1 MKLRELL
8 EEDVSRKDINDLEKF
23 ADRILKKYGV
33 DIEFTKH
40 FVDRMNDPR
49 NSPEIKVSEL
59 QRFFKKIQKNKARNI
74 INNPDIQAVLK
85 DMSTN
90 LNLPVV
96 IKTKGNEIE
105 VTNKTIMRKP
115 DFKTPNK
122 VIKYESFRTFSEAT
136 ESVVF
141 TFGRFNPPTTGHEKL
156 IEKVKKIAGGDDYY
170 IFPSHSQNNKKDPL
184 PLAKKVA
191 YMRDMFPKHKRNIIA
206 NNKLKTVLDIAVYF
220 HQQGYVELNMVVGS
234 DRVAE
239 FKKLLTTYN
248 GQEKRHGFYDFDTIQ
263 IFSAGERDPDA
274 EGVTGMSA
282 SKMRAA
288 ATNNDYDT
296 FQKGLPRGFKNGNQL
311 FKDVRKGM
319 NLKENSK
326 YSDEEIERDLYVR
339 GAIYQIGDL
348 VENINDG
355 TSGEIIRRGTNYVQ
369 YTDGENVH
377 KAFLHSIKETKKI
390 TKTKQDSDIKDSPGS
405 EPAKYY
411 AKGVGDKK
419 GMSVSTKKARDAH
432 FTKGAK
438 MDDDNPN
445 AYKPAPGDKD
455 KKTKPSQYTKKFK
468 QMYGEVSEKRI
479 DPADI
484 DDFATDDDIKA
495 ADKNI
500 MMQLRKSV
508 SLRGNFPVQFM
519 DKKKV
524 KVSSKIAQA
533 VQSKYDSMK
542 KASDKEK
549 FQSKIS
555 KSYKDLLSALKE
567 QLNINEQPKHEI
579 TVGDYTTK
587 FFYMCGSAQTTMKK
601 HADKEGAEELT
612 RMQDLFYKMEK
623 DAMDSGGASDEQKK
637 KSQILYDKIIAKA
650 DDIGIKNEVDKY
662 MKLHLTSML
671 NNKPKLGFGR
681 TDISE
686 SLWKNIHKKRQRIK
700 QGSGEKMRK
709 PGEKGAPTPAQ
720 LKRAKGE
727 ETDIKEMPYYR
738 KIYDKIHQMVHPK
751 GYDRILKMYIQMHKQ
766 GHRNP
771 AQALGQMVKGVNA
784 RDVAYYINGLVK
796 KGKLPSDLAAKVDFE
811 IDESVNLNE
820 KIEGLVKKSQQTG
833 VPYGI
838 LKKSYD
844 RGLAAWKTGHRP
856 GTTPQQWAF
865 ARVNSMLTGGKADP
879 DLQKQARASK
889 KKKKKESYEIGEP
902 YARHTFDVT
911 PGQDYEQSVKS
922 KVASESNIQDWFERP
937 STRKEYQER
946 YKDEW
951 EEKLQETYNLMRSKI
966 SKDDLEDKYI
976 EKLEIVESE
985 YQGRKVKL
993 NDPFRLPSGSNK
1005 KFGVYV
1011 KNEKGNVVKVTFG
1024 DPNMEIKRDDPG
1036 RLKSFRARHNCDNP
1050 GPKTKA
1056 RYWSC
1061 FQWRKGAK
1069 VDN

>member
-1 MKLRELL
+1 MKLRNLL
-8 EEDVSRKDINDLEKF
+8 E
-23 ADRILKKYGV
+23 G
-33 DIEFTKH
+33 
-40 FVDRMNDPR
+40 
-49 NSPEIKVSEL
+49 
-59 QRFFKKIQKNKARNI
+59 
-74 INNPDIQAVLK
+74 
-85 DMSTN
+85 
-90 LNLPVV
+90 
-96 IKTKGNEIE
+96 
-105 VTNKTIMRKP
+105 
-115 DFKTPNK
+115 
-122 VIKYESFRTFSEAT
+122 T

-220 HQQGYVELNMVVGS
+220 HEQGYKELNMVVGS

-377 KAFLHSIKETKKI
+377 KAFLHSIKEAKKI
-390 TKTKQDSDIKDSPGS
+390 TKTKQDPDIKDSPGS

-445 AYKPAPGDKD
+445 AYKPAPGDKG

-468 QMYGEVSEKRI
+468 QMYGEVTERRI

-484 DDFATDDDIKA
+484 DTSATDDDIAA

-533 VQSKYDSMK
+533 VQSKYNSMK
-542 KASDKEK
+542 KPADKEK
-549 FQSKIS
+549 FQNRIS

-650 DDIGIKNEVDKY
+650 DDMGIKNEVDKY

-686 SLWKNIHKKRQRIK
+686 SLWANIHKKRERIK
-700 QGSGEKMRK
+700 RGSGERMRK

-727 ETDIKEMPYYR
+727 ETIKEMPYYR
-738 KIYDKIHQMVHPK
+738 KIYDKIHQMTHPK
-751 GYDRILKMYIQMHKQ
+751 GYDKILKMYIQMHKQ

-771 AQALGQMVKGVNA
+771 ASALGQMVKGIEA
-784 RDVAYYINGLVK
+784 RDIAYYINGLVK
-796 KGKLPSDLAAKVDFE
+796 KGKLPSNLAAKVDFE
-811 IDESVNLNE
+811 IDESVNLTE
-820 KIEGLVKKSQQTG
+820 KIAGLVKKSQQTG

-844 RGLAAWKTGHRP
+844 RGLAAWRTGHRP

-922 KVASESNIQDWFERP
+922 KVASESNIQEWFERP

-951 EEKLQETYNLMRSKI
+951 EEKLQETYNRMRSKI

-993 NDPFRLPSGSNK
+993 NDPFRLPSGSKK

>member
-1 MKLRELL
+1 MKLRNLL
-8 EEDVSRKDINDLEKF
+8 E
-23 ADRILKKYGV
+23 G
-33 DIEFTKH
+33 
-40 FVDRMNDPR
+40 
-49 NSPEIKVSEL
+49 
-59 QRFFKKIQKNKARNI
+59 
-74 INNPDIQAVLK
+74 
-85 DMSTN
+85 
-90 LNLPVV
+90 
-96 IKTKGNEIE
+96 
-105 VTNKTIMRKP
+105 
-115 DFKTPNK
+115 
-122 VIKYESFRTFSEAT
+122 T

-220 HQQGYVELNMVVGS
+220 HQQGYKELNMVVGS

-377 KAFLHSIKETKKI
+377 KAFLHSIKEAKKI
-390 TKTKQDSDIKDSPGS
+390 TKTKQDPDIKDSPGT

-468 QMYGEVSEKRI
+468 QMYGEVIERRI
-479 DPADI
+479 DPADV
-484 DDFATDDDIKA
+484 DTSATDDDIAA

-533 VQSKYDSMK
+533 VQSKYNSMK
-542 KASDKEK
+542 KPADKEK

-601 HADKEGAEELT
+601 HANKEGAEELT
-612 RMQDLFYKMEK
+612 RMQDMFYKMEK
-623 DAMDSGGASDEQKK
+623 DAMDAGGANEEQKS
-637 KSQILYDKIIAKA
+637 KSQILYDKIMAKA
-650 DDIGIKNEVDKY
+650 KEVGIADEVDKY
-662 MKLHLTSML
+662 MKMHLDSML
-671 NNKPKLGFGR
+671 KNDPKLGFGR
-681 TDISE
+681 TDI
-686 SLWKNIHKKRQRIK
+686 
-700 QGSGEKMRK
+700 
-709 PGEKGAPTPAQ
+709 
-720 LKRAKGE
+720 
-727 ETDIKEMPYYR
+727 
-738 KIYDKIHQMVHPK
+738 
-751 GYDRILKMYIQMHKQ
+751 
-766 GHRNP
+766 
-771 AQALGQMVKGVNA
+771 
-784 RDVAYYINGLVK
+784 
-796 KGKLPSDLAAKVDFE
+796 
-811 IDESVNLNE
+811 
-820 KIEGLVKKSQQTG
+820 
-833 VPYGI
+833 
-838 LKKSYD
+838 
-844 RGLAAWKTGHRP
+844 
-856 GTTPQQWAF
+856 
-865 ARVNSMLTGGKADP
+865 
-879 DLQKQARASK
+879 
-889 KKKKKESYEIGEP
+889 KESYQEMI
-902 YARHTFDVT
+902 ARIMS
-911 PGQDYEQSVKS
+911 QRS
-922 KVASESNIQDWFERP
+922 
-937 STRKEYQER
+937 
-946 YKDEW
+946 
-951 EEKLQETYNLMRSKI
+951 MR
-966 SKDDLEDKYI
+966 
-976 EKLEIVESE
+976 
-985 YQGRKVKL
+985 
-993 NDPFRLPSGSNK
+993 
-1005 KFGVYV
+1005 
-1011 KNEKGNVVKVTFG
+1011 
-1024 DPNMEIKRDDPG
+1024 
-1036 RLKSFRARHNCDNP
+1036 
-1050 GPKTKA
+1050 
-1056 RYWSC
+1056 
-1061 FQWRKGAK
+1061 
-1069 VDN
+1069 

>member
-8 EEDVSRKDINDLEKF
+8 EEEVSRKDINDLEKF

-771 AQALGQMVKGVNA
+771 AQALGQMVKGVGA

-820 KIEGLVKKSQQTG
+820 KIDGLVKKSQQTG

>member
-1 MKLRELL
+1 
-8 EEDVSRKDINDLEKF
+8 
-23 ADRILKKYGV
+23 
-33 DIEFTKH
+33 
-40 FVDRMNDPR
+40 
-49 NSPEIKVSEL
+49 
-59 QRFFKKIQKNKARNI
+59 
-74 INNPDIQAVLK
+74 
-85 DMSTN
+85 MSTN

-105 VTNKTIMRKP
+105 VINKTIMRKQN
-115 DFKTPNK
+115 FKTPNK
-122 VIKYESFRTFSEAT
+122 VIKYESFRTFSEVT

-141 TFGRFNPPTTGHEKL
+141 TFGRFNPPTIGHEKL

-184 PLAKKVA
+184 PFAKKVA

-220 HQQGYVELNMVVGS
+220 HQQGYKELNMVVGS

-377 KAFLHSIKETKKI
+377 KAFLHSIKEAKKI
-390 TKTKQDSDIKDSPGS
+390 TKTKQDPDIKDSPGT

-445 AYKPAPGDKD
+445 AYKPAPGDKG

-468 QMYGEVSEKRI
+468 QMYGEVTERRI

-484 DDFATDDDIKA
+484 DTSATDDDIAA

-533 VQSKYDSMK
+533 VQSKYNSMK
-542 KASDKEK
+542 KPADKEK
-549 FQSKIS
+549 FQNRIS
-555 KSYKDLLSALKE
+555 KSYKDLLSALIYH
-567 QLNINEQPKHEI
+567 LFINDLPINEF
-579 TVGDYTTK
+579 TVGDYSSK

-650 DDIGIKNEVDKY
+650 DDMGIKNEVDKY

-686 SLWKNIHKKRQRIK
+686 SL
-700 QGSGEKMRK
+700 
-709 PGEKGAPTPAQ
+709 
-720 LKRAKGE
+720 
-727 ETDIKEMPYYR
+727 
-738 KIYDKIHQMVHPK
+738 
-751 GYDRILKMYIQMHKQ
+751 
-766 GHRNP
+766 
-771 AQALGQMVKGVNA
+771 
-784 RDVAYYINGLVK
+784 
-796 KGKLPSDLAAKVDFE
+796 
-811 IDESVNLNE
+811 
-820 KIEGLVKKSQQTG
+820 
-833 VPYGI
+833 
-838 LKKSYD
+838 
-844 RGLAAWKTGHRP
+844 
-856 GTTPQQWAF
+856 
-865 ARVNSMLTGGKADP
+865 
-879 DLQKQARASK
+879 
-889 KKKKKESYEIGEP
+889 
-902 YARHTFDVT
+902 
-911 PGQDYEQSVKS
+911 
-922 KVASESNIQDWFERP
+922 
-937 STRKEYQER
+937 
-946 YKDEW
+946 
-951 EEKLQETYNLMRSKI
+951 
-966 SKDDLEDKYI
+966 
-976 EKLEIVESE
+976 
-985 YQGRKVKL
+985 
-993 NDPFRLPSGSNK
+993 
-1005 KFGVYV
+1005 
-1011 KNEKGNVVKVTFG
+1011 
-1024 DPNMEIKRDDPG
+1024 
-1036 RLKSFRARHNCDNP
+1036 
-1050 GPKTKA
+1050 
-1056 RYWSC
+1056 
-1061 FQWRKGAK
+1061 
-1069 VDN
+1069 

>member
-1 MKLRELL
+1 MKLRKLL
-8 EEDVSRKDINDLEKF
+8 EK
-23 ADRILKKYGV
+23 
-33 DIEFTKH
+33 
-40 FVDRMNDPR
+40 
-49 NSPEIKVSEL
+49 
-59 QRFFKKIQKNKARNI
+59 
-74 INNPDIQAVLK
+74 
-85 DMSTN
+85 
-90 LNLPVV
+90 
-96 IKTKGNEIE
+96 
-105 VTNKTIMRKP
+105 
-115 DFKTPNK
+115 
-122 VIKYESFRTFSEAT
+122 T

-184 PLAKKVA
+184 PFAKKVA

-220 HQQGYVELNMVVGS
+220 HEQGYVELNMVVGS

-282 SKMRAA
+282 SKMRSA

-326 YSDEEIERDLYVR
+326 YSDEEIERDLYIR

-390 TKTKQDSDIKDSPGS
+390 TKTKQDPDIKDSPGT

-445 AYKPAPGDKD
+445 AYKPAPGDKG

-468 QMYGEVSEKRI
+468 QMYGEVTERRI

-484 DDFATDDDIKA
+484 DTSATDDDIAA

-533 VQSKYDSMK
+533 VQSKYNSMK
-542 KASDKEK
+542 KPADKEK
-549 FQSKIS
+549 FQNRIS

-637 KSQILYDKIIAKA
+637 KSQILYDKIIAKS
-650 DDIGIKNEVDKY
+650 DDMGIKNEVDKY

-681 TDISE
+681 TDLEEQSKG
-686 SLWKNIHKKRQRIK
+686 LYYNINKKKKEGRP
-700 QGSGEKMRK
+700 MRK
-709 PGEKGAPTPAQ
+709 KGEKGAPSADDF
-720 LKRAKGE
+720 KRAAKTAKTE
-727 ETDIKEMPYYR
+727 DDIKEMPYYR
-738 KIYDKIHQMVHPK
+738 KIYDKIHQMTHPK
-751 GYDRILKMYIQMHKQ
+751 GYDKILKMYIQMHKQ

-771 AQALGQMVKGVNA
+771 ASALGQMVKGVEA
-784 RDVAYYINGLVK
+784 RDIAYYINGLVK
-796 KGKLPSDLAAKVDFE
+796 KGKLPSNLAAKVDFE
-811 IDESVNLNE
+811 IDESVNLTE
-820 KIEGLVKKSQQTG
+820 KIAGLVKKSQQTG

-844 RGLAAWKTGHRP
+844 RGLAAWRTGHRP

-889 KKKKKESYEIGEP
+889 KKKKKEAYEIGEP

-922 KVASESNIQDWFERP
+922 KVASESNIQEWFERP

-951 EEKLQETYNLMRSKI
+951 EEKLQETYNRMRSKI

-993 NDPFRLPSGSNK
+993 NDPFRLPSGSKK

>member
-8 EEDVSRKDINDLEKF
+8 EEEVSRKDINDLEKF

-105 VTNKTIMRKP
+105 VTNKTIMRKQN
-115 DFKTPNK
+115 FKTPNK
-122 VIKYESFRTFSEAT
+122 VIKYESFRTFSEGT

-248 GQEKRHGFYDFDTIQ
+248 GQEKRHGFYDFDTIN

-326 YSDEEIERDLYVR
+326 YSDEEIERDLYIR
-339 GAIYQIGDL
+339 GTIYQIGDL

-390 TKTKQDSDIKDSPGS
+390 TKTKQDPDIKDSPGS

-445 AYKPAPGDKD
+445 AYKSAPGDKD

-468 QMYGEVSEKRI
+468 QMYGEVSEKKV
-479 DPADI
+479 DPADV

-555 KSYKDLLSALKE
+555 KSYKDMLSALKE
-567 QLNINEQPKHEI
+567 QLEEQ
-579 TVGDYTTK
+579 
-587 FFYMCGSAQTTMKK
+587 
-601 HADKEGAEELT
+601 
-612 RMQDLFYKMEK
+612 
-623 DAMDSGGASDEQKK
+623 SD
-637 KSQILYDKIIAKA
+637 
-650 DDIGIKNEVDKY
+650 
-662 MKLHLTSML
+662 
-671 NNKPKLGFGR
+671 
-681 TDISE
+681 
-686 SLWKNIHKKRQRIK
+686 
-700 QGSGEKMRK
+700 
-709 PGEKGAPTPAQ
+709 
-720 LKRAKGE
+720 
-727 ETDIKEMPYYR
+727 DIKEMPYYR
-738 KIYDKIHQMVHPK
+738 KIYDKIHQMTHPK
-751 GYDRILKMYIQMHKQ
+751 GYEKILKMYMQMHKQ

-771 AQALGQMVKGVNA
+771 AGALGQMMKGVDA
-784 RDVAYYINGLVK
+784 RDIAYYINGLVK
-796 KGKLPSDLAAKVDFE
+796 KGKLPSELAAKVDFE

-879 DLQKQARASK
+879 DLQKQAKAS
-889 KKKKKESYEIGEP
+889 KKKESYEIGEP
-902 YARHTFDVT
+902 YARHTFNVT
-911 PGQDYEQSVKS
+911 PGQDYELSVKS
-922 KVASESNIQDWFERP
+922 KFASESNIQEWFERP

-976 EKLEIVESE
+976 EKLDIVESE

-1024 DPNMEIKRDDPG
+1024 DPNMEIKRDDPN

-1061 FQWRKGAK
+1061 YQWRKGAK

>member
-33 DIEFTKH
+33 DVEFTKH

-105 VTNKTIMRKP
+105 VTNKTIMRKQN
-115 DFKTPNK
+115 FKTPNK

-326 YSDEEIERDLYVR
+326 YSDDEIERDLYVR

-369 YTDGENVH
+369 YTDGDNVY
-377 KAFLHSIKETKKI
+377 KSFLHSIKEAKKI
-390 TKTKQDSDIKDSPGS
+390 KKVKQDPDIKDSPGT

-468 QMYGEVSEKRI
+468 QMYGERRI

-484 DDFATDDDIKA
+484 DISATDDDIAA

-533 VQSKYDSMK
+533 VQTKYDSMK

-555 KSYKDLLSALKE
+555 KSYKDLLKALKE
-567 QLNINEQPKHEI
+567 QLEI
-579 TVGDYTTK
+579 D
-587 FFYMCGSAQTTMKK
+587 
-601 HADKEGAEELT
+601 
-612 RMQDLFYKMEK
+612 
-623 DAMDSGGASDEQKK
+623 
-637 KSQILYDKIIAKA
+637 
-650 DDIGIKNEVDKY
+650 
-662 MKLHLTSML
+662 
-671 NNKPKLGFGR
+671 
-681 TDISE
+681 E

-709 PGEKGAPTPAQ
+709 VGDKGAPTPAQ
-720 LKRAKGE
+720 MKRAKGE
-727 ETDIKEMPYYR
+727 ENIEEMPYYR
-738 KIYDKIHQMVHPK
+738 KIRDKIHQMVHPK
-751 GYDRILKMYIQMHKQ
+751 GYEKITQMYLDLRKK
-766 GHRNP
+766 GKS
-771 AQALGQMVKGVNA
+771 ATQAVGEIGRMVSGVEG

-796 KGKLPSDLAAKVDFE
+796 KGKLPKELAANVDFE
-811 IDESVNLNE
+811 IDEDYMLNE
-820 KIEGLVKKSQQTG
+820 KIAGLVKKSQQTG

-844 RGLAAWKTGHRP
+844 RGLAAWRTGHRP

-922 KVASESNIQDWFERP
+922 KVASESNIQEWFERP

-993 NDPFRLPSGSNK
+993 NDPFRLPSGSKK

>member
-8 EEDVSRKDINDLEKF
+8 EEEVSRKDINDLEKF

-771 AQALGQMVKGVNA
+771 AQALGQMVKGVDA

>member
-1 MKLRELL
+1 MKLRNLL
-8 EEDVSRKDINDLEKF
+8 E
-23 ADRILKKYGV
+23 G
-33 DIEFTKH
+33 
-40 FVDRMNDPR
+40 
-49 NSPEIKVSEL
+49 
-59 QRFFKKIQKNKARNI
+59 
-74 INNPDIQAVLK
+74 
-85 DMSTN
+85 
-90 LNLPVV
+90 
-96 IKTKGNEIE
+96 
-105 VTNKTIMRKP
+105 
-115 DFKTPNK
+115 
-122 VIKYESFRTFSEAT
+122 T

-220 HQQGYVELNMVVGS
+220 HEQGYKELNMVVGS

-274 EGVTGMSA
+274 EGITGMSA

-377 KAFLHSIKETKKI
+377 KAFLHSIKEAKKI
-390 TKTKQDSDIKDSPGS
+390 TKTKQDPDIKDSPGS

-468 QMYGEVSEKRI
+468 QMYGEVTERRI

-484 DDFATDDDIKA
+484 DTSATDDDIAA

-533 VQSKYDSMK
+533 VQSKYNSMK
-542 KASDKEK
+542 KPADKEK
-549 FQSKIS
+549 FQSRIS

-567 QLNINEQPKHEI
+567 QLNIDEQPKHEI

-623 DAMDSGGASDEQKK
+623 DAMDSGGASDEQKN
-637 KSQILYDKIIAKA
+637 KSQILYDKIIAKSE
-650 DDIGIKNEVDKY
+650 DMGIKNEVDKY

-686 SLWKNIHKKRQRIK
+686 SLW
-700 QGSGEKMRK
+700 
-709 PGEKGAPTPAQ
+709 A
-720 LKRAKGE
+720 
-727 ETDIKEMPYYR
+727 
-738 KIYDKIHQMVHPK
+738 
-751 GYDRILKMYIQMHKQ
+751 
-766 GHRNP
+766 
-771 AQALGQMVKGVNA
+771 
-784 RDVAYYINGLVK
+784 
-796 KGKLPSDLAAKVDFE
+796 
-811 IDESVNLNE
+811 
-820 KIEGLVKKSQQTG
+820 
-833 VPYGI
+833 
-838 LKKSYD
+838 
-844 RGLAAWKTGHRP
+844 
-856 GTTPQQWAF
+856 
-865 ARVNSMLTGGKADP
+865 
-879 DLQKQARASK
+879 
-889 KKKKKESYEIGEP
+889 
-902 YARHTFDVT
+902 
-911 PGQDYEQSVKS
+911 
-922 KVASESNIQDWFERP
+922 
-937 STRKEYQER
+937 
-946 YKDEW
+946 
-951 EEKLQETYNLMRSKI
+951 
-966 SKDDLEDKYI
+966 
-976 EKLEIVESE
+976 
-985 YQGRKVKL
+985 
-993 NDPFRLPSGSNK
+993 
-1005 KFGVYV
+1005 
-1011 KNEKGNVVKVTFG
+1011 
-1024 DPNMEIKRDDPG
+1024 
-1036 RLKSFRARHNCDNP
+1036 
-1050 GPKTKA
+1050 
-1056 RYWSC
+1056 
-1061 FQWRKGAK
+1061 
-1069 VDN
+1069 

>member
-8 EEDVSRKDINDLEKF
+8 EKDVSRKDINDLEKF

-96 IKTKGNEIE
+96 IKTKGDEIE

-184 PLAKKVA
+184 PFAKKVA

-220 HQQGYVELNMVVGS
+220 HEQGYVELNMVVGS

-468 QMYGEVSEKRI
+468 KMYGEVTERRV
-479 DPADI
+479 DPADV

-533 VQSKYDSMK
+533 VQTKYDSMK
-542 KASDKEK
+542 KPADKEK

-555 KSYKDLLSALKE
+555 KSYKDLLKALKE
-567 QLNINEQPKHEI
+567 QLEI
-579 TVGDYTTK
+579 D
-587 FFYMCGSAQTTMKK
+587 
-601 HADKEGAEELT
+601 
-612 RMQDLFYKMEK
+612 
-623 DAMDSGGASDEQKK
+623 
-637 KSQILYDKIIAKA
+637 
-650 DDIGIKNEVDKY
+650 
-662 MKLHLTSML
+662 
-671 NNKPKLGFGR
+671 
-681 TDISE
+681 E

-709 PGEKGAPTPAQ
+709 VGDKGAPTPAQ
-720 LKRAKGE
+720 MKRAKGE
-727 ETDIKEMPYYR
+727 ENIEEMPYYR
-738 KIYDKIHQMVHPK
+738 KIRDKIHQMIHPK
-751 GYDRILKMYIQMHKQ
+751 GYERIMKMYIDK
-766 GHRNP
+766 
-771 AQALGQMVKGVNA
+771 VKSGLSPNMAAGEIGKEVRGVEG
-784 RDVAYYINGLVK
+784 RDVVYYVNDLVK
-796 KGKLPSDLAAKVDFE
+796 KGKLPKELAAKVDFE
-811 IDESVNLNE
+811 IDESVNLTE
-820 KIEGLVKKSQQTG
+820 KIAGLVKKSQQTG

-844 RGLAAWKTGHRP
+844 RGLAAWRTGHRP

-889 KKKKKESYEIGEP
+889 KKKKKEAYEIGEP

-922 KVASESNIQDWFERP
+922 KVASESNIQEWFERP

-951 EEKLQETYNLMRSKI
+951 EEKLQETYNRMRSKI
-966 SKDDLEDKYI
+966 SKEDLEDKYI

>member
-1 MKLRELL
+1 MKLRNLL
-8 EEDVSRKDINDLEKF
+8 E
-23 ADRILKKYGV
+23 G
-33 DIEFTKH
+33 
-40 FVDRMNDPR
+40 
-49 NSPEIKVSEL
+49 
-59 QRFFKKIQKNKARNI
+59 
-74 INNPDIQAVLK
+74 
-85 DMSTN
+85 
-90 LNLPVV
+90 
-96 IKTKGNEIE
+96 
-105 VTNKTIMRKP
+105 
-115 DFKTPNK
+115 
-122 VIKYESFRTFSEAT
+122 T

-220 HQQGYVELNMVVGS
+220 HQQGYKELNMVVGS

-390 TKTKQDSDIKDSPGS
+390 TKTKQDPDIKDSPGS

-445 AYKPAPGDKD
+445 AYKPAPGDKG

-468 QMYGEVSEKRI
+468 QMYGEVTERRI

-484 DDFATDDDIKA
+484 DTSATDDDIAA

-533 VQSKYDSMK
+533 VQSKYNSMK
-542 KASDKEK
+542 KPADKEK
-549 FQSKIS
+549 FQNRIS

-567 QLNINEQPKHEI
+567 QFNINEQPKHEI

-637 KSQILYDKIIAKA
+637 KSQILYDKIIAKS
-650 DDIGIKNEVDKY
+650 DDMGIKNEVDKY

-686 SLWKNIHKKRQRIK
+686 SLWANIHKKRERIK
-700 QGSGEKMRK
+700 RGSGERMRK

-738 KIYDKIHQMVHPK
+738 KIYDKIHQMTHPK
-751 GYDRILKMYIQMHKQ
+751 GYDKILKMYIQMHKQ

-771 AQALGQMVKGVNA
+771 ARALGQMMKGIEA
-784 RDVAYYINGLVK
+784 RDIAYYINGLVK
-796 KGKLPSDLAAKVDFE
+796 KGKLPSNLAAKVDFE
-811 IDESVNLNE
+811 IDESVNLTE
-820 KIEGLVKKSQQTG
+820 KIAGLVKKSQQTG

-844 RGLAAWKTGHRP
+844 RGLAAWRTGHRP

-889 KKKKKESYEIGEP
+889 KKKKKEAYEIGEP

-922 KVASESNIQDWFERP
+922 KVASESNIQEWFERP

-951 EEKLQETYNLMRSKI
+951 EEKLQETYNRMRSKI

-993 NDPFRLPSGSNK
+993 NDPFRLPSGSKK

>member
-23 ADRILKKYGV
+23 ADIILKKYGV
-33 DIEFTKH
+33 DVEFTKH

-59 QRFFKKIQKNKARNI
+59 QRFFKKIQKNKAKNI

-105 VTNKTIMRKP
+105 VTNKTIMRKQN
-115 DFKTPNK
+115 FKTPNK

-326 YSDEEIERDLYVR
+326 YSDDEIERDLYVR

-369 YTDGENVH
+369 YTDGDNVYTSL
-377 KAFLHSIKETKKI
+377 LHSIKETKKI
-390 TKTKQDSDIKDSPGS
+390 TKTKQDPDIKDSPGT

-468 QMYGEVSEKRI
+468 QMYGERRI

-484 DDFATDDDIKA
+484 DISATDDDIAA

-508 SLRGNFPVQFM
+508 SLRGKFPVQFM

-533 VQSKYDSMK
+533 VQTKYDSMK

-555 KSYKDLLSALKE
+555 KSYKDLLKALKE
-567 QLNINEQPKHEI
+567 QLEI
-579 TVGDYTTK
+579 D
-587 FFYMCGSAQTTMKK
+587 
-601 HADKEGAEELT
+601 
-612 RMQDLFYKMEK
+612 
-623 DAMDSGGASDEQKK
+623 
-637 KSQILYDKIIAKA
+637 
-650 DDIGIKNEVDKY
+650 
-662 MKLHLTSML
+662 
-671 NNKPKLGFGR
+671 
-681 TDISE
+681 E

-709 PGEKGAPTPAQ
+709 VGDKGAPTPAQ
-720 LKRAKGE
+720 MKRAKGE
-727 ETDIKEMPYYR
+727 ENIEEMPYYR
-738 KIYDKIHQMVHPK
+738 KIRDKIHQMVHPK
-751 GYDRILKMYIQMHKQ
+751 GYERITQMYLDLRKK
-766 GHRNP
+766 GKS
-771 AQALGQMVKGVNA
+771 ATQAVGEIGRMVSGVEG

-796 KGKLPSDLAAKVDFE
+796 KGKLPKELAANVDFE
-811 IDESVNLNE
+811 IDEDYMLNE
-820 KIEGLVKKSQQTG
+820 KIAGLVKKSQQTG

-844 RGLAAWKTGHRP
+844 RGLAAWRTGHRP

-922 KVASESNIQDWFERP
+922 KVASESNIQEWFERP

-951 EEKLQETYNLMRSKI
+951 EEKLQETYNRMRSKI

-993 NDPFRLPSGSNK
+993 NDPFRLPSGSKK

>member
-33 DIEFTKH
+33 DVEFTKH

-105 VTNKTIMRKP
+105 VTNKTIMRKQN
-115 DFKTPNK
+115 FKTPNK

-326 YSDEEIERDLYVR
+326 YSDDEIERDLYVR

-369 YTDGENVH
+369 YTDGDNVY
-377 KAFLHSIKETKKI
+377 KSFLHSIKETKKV
-390 TKTKQDSDIKDSPGS
+390 KKVKQDPDIKDSPGT

-468 QMYGEVSEKRI
+468 QMYGERRI

-484 DDFATDDDIKA
+484 DISATDDDIAA

-533 VQSKYDSMK
+533 VQTKYDSMK

-555 KSYKDLLSALKE
+555 KSYKDLLKALKE
-567 QLNINEQPKHEI
+567 QLEI
-579 TVGDYTTK
+579 D
-587 FFYMCGSAQTTMKK
+587 
-601 HADKEGAEELT
+601 
-612 RMQDLFYKMEK
+612 
-623 DAMDSGGASDEQKK
+623 
-637 KSQILYDKIIAKA
+637 
-650 DDIGIKNEVDKY
+650 
-662 MKLHLTSML
+662 
-671 NNKPKLGFGR
+671 
-681 TDISE
+681 E

-709 PGEKGAPTPAQ
+709 VGDKGAPTPAQ
-720 LKRAKGE
+720 MKRAKGE
-727 ETDIKEMPYYR
+727 ENIEEMPYYR
-738 KIYDKIHQMVHPK
+738 KIRDKIHQMVHPK
-751 GYDRILKMYIQMHKQ
+751 GYERITQMYLDLRKK
-766 GHRNP
+766 GKS
-771 AQALGQMVKGVNA
+771 ATQAVGEIGRMVSGVEG

-796 KGKLPSDLAAKVDFE
+796 KGKLPKELAANVDFE
-811 IDESVNLNE
+811 IDEDYMLNE
-820 KIEGLVKKSQQTG
+820 KIAGLVKKSQQTG

-844 RGLAAWKTGHRP
+844 RGLAAWRTGHRP

-922 KVASESNIQDWFERP
+922 KVASESNIQEWFERP

-951 EEKLQETYNLMRSKI
+951 EEKLQETYNRMRSKI

-993 NDPFRLPSGSNK
+993 NDPFRLPSGSKK

>member
-1 MKLRELL
+1 MKLRNLL
-8 EEDVSRKDINDLEKF
+8 E
-23 ADRILKKYGV
+23 G
-33 DIEFTKH
+33 
-40 FVDRMNDPR
+40 
-49 NSPEIKVSEL
+49 
-59 QRFFKKIQKNKARNI
+59 
-74 INNPDIQAVLK
+74 
-85 DMSTN
+85 
-90 LNLPVV
+90 
-96 IKTKGNEIE
+96 
-105 VTNKTIMRKP
+105 
-115 DFKTPNK
+115 
-122 VIKYESFRTFSEAT
+122 T

-220 HQQGYVELNMVVGS
+220 HQQGYKELNMVVGS

-377 KAFLHSIKETKKI
+377 KAFLHSIKEAKKI
-390 TKTKQDSDIKDSPGS
+390 TKTKQDPDIKDSPGS

-468 QMYGEVSEKRI
+468 QMYGEVTERRI
-479 DPADI
+479 DPADV
-484 DDFATDDDIKA
+484 DTSATDDDIAA

-533 VQSKYDSMK
+533 VQSKYNSMK
-542 KASDKEK
+542 KPADKEK
-549 FQSKIS
+549 FQNRIS

-650 DDIGIKNEVDKY
+650 DDMGIKNEVDKY

-681 TDISE
+681 TDLEEQSKG
-686 SLWKNIHKKRQRIK
+686 LYYNINKKKKEGRP
-700 QGSGEKMRK
+700 MRK
-709 PGEKGAPTPAQ
+709 KGEKGAPSADDF
-720 LKRAKGE
+720 KNAAKTAKTE
-727 ETDIKEMPYYR
+727 DDIKEMPYYR
-738 KIYDKIHQMVHPK
+738 KIYDKIHQMTHPK
-751 GYDRILKMYIQMHKQ
+751 GYDKILKMYIQMHKQ

-771 AQALGQMVKGVNA
+771 ARALGQMMKGIEA
-784 RDVAYYINGLVK
+784 RDIAYYINGLIK
-796 KGKLPSDLAAKVDFE
+796 KGKLPSNLAAKVDFE
-811 IDESVNLNE
+811 IDESVNLTE
-820 KIEGLVKKSQQTG
+820 KIAGLVKKSQQTG

-844 RGLAAWKTGHRP
+844 RGLAAWRTGHRP

-889 KKKKKESYEIGEP
+889 KKKKKEAYEIGEP

-922 KVASESNIQDWFERP
+922 KVASESNIQEWFERP

-951 EEKLQETYNLMRSKI
+951 EEKLQETYNRMRSKI

-993 NDPFRLPSGSNK
+993 NDPFRLPSGSKK

>member
-1 MKLRELL
+1 MKLRNLL
-8 EEDVSRKDINDLEKF
+8 E
-23 ADRILKKYGV
+23 G
-33 DIEFTKH
+33 
-40 FVDRMNDPR
+40 
-49 NSPEIKVSEL
+49 
-59 QRFFKKIQKNKARNI
+59 
-74 INNPDIQAVLK
+74 
-85 DMSTN
+85 
-90 LNLPVV
+90 
-96 IKTKGNEIE
+96 
-105 VTNKTIMRKP
+105 
-115 DFKTPNK
+115 
-122 VIKYESFRTFSEAT
+122 T

-220 HQQGYVELNMVVGS
+220 HQQGYKELNMVVGS

-348 VENINDG
+348 VENTNDG

-377 KAFLHSIKETKKI
+377 KAFLHSIKEAKKI
-390 TKTKQDSDIKDSPGS
+390 TKTKQDPDIKDSPGS

-468 QMYGEVSEKRI
+468 QMYGEVTERRI
-479 DPADI
+479 DPADV
-484 DDFATDDDIKA
+484 DTSATDDDIAA

-533 VQSKYDSMK
+533 VQSKYNSMK
-542 KASDKEK
+542 KPADKEK
-549 FQSKIS
+549 FQNRIS

-601 HADKEGAEELT
+601 HANKEGAEELT

-650 DDIGIKNEVDKY
+650 DDMGIKNEVDKY

-681 TDISE
+681 TDLEEQSKG
-686 SLWKNIHKKRQRIK
+686 LYYNINKKKKEGRP
-700 QGSGEKMRK
+700 MRK
-709 PGEKGAPTPAQ
+709 KGEKGAPSADDF
-720 LKRAKGE
+720 KNAAKTAKTE
-727 ETDIKEMPYYR
+727 DDIKEMPYYR
-738 KIYDKIHQMVHPK
+738 KIYDKIHQMTHPK
-751 GYDRILKMYIQMHKQ
+751 GYDKILKMYIQMHKQ

-771 AQALGQMVKGVNA
+771 ARALGQMMKGIEA
-784 RDVAYYINGLVK
+784 RDVAYYINGLIK
-796 KGKLPSDLAAKVDFE
+796 KGKLPSELAAKVDFE
-811 IDESVNLNE
+811 IDESVNLTE
-820 KIEGLVKKSQQTG
+820 KIAGLVKKSQQTG

-844 RGLAAWKTGHRP
+844 RGLAAWRTGHRP

-889 KKKKKESYEIGEP
+889 KKKKKEAYEIGEP

-922 KVASESNIQDWFERP
+922 KVASESNIQEWFERP

-951 EEKLQETYNLMRSKI
+951 EEKLQETYNRMRSKI

-993 NDPFRLPSGSNK
+993 NDPFRLPSGSKK

>member
-33 DIEFTKH
+33 DVEFTKH

-105 VTNKTIMRKP
+105 VTNKTIMRKQN
-115 DFKTPNK
+115 FKTPNK

-326 YSDEEIERDLYVR
+326 YSDDEIERDLYVR

-369 YTDGENVH
+369 YTDGDNVY
-377 KAFLHSIKETKKI
+377 KSFLHSIKETKKV
-390 TKTKQDSDIKDSPGS
+390 KKVKQDPDIKDSPGT

-468 QMYGEVSEKRI
+468 QMYGERRI

-484 DDFATDDDIKA
+484 DISATDDDIAA

-533 VQSKYDSMK
+533 VQTKYDSMK

-555 KSYKDLLSALKE
+555 KSYKDLLKALKE
-567 QLNINEQPKHEI
+567 QLE
-579 TVGDYTTK
+579 
-587 FFYMCGSAQTTMKK
+587 
-601 HADKEGAEELT
+601 
-612 RMQDLFYKMEK
+612 
-623 DAMDSGGASDEQKK
+623 MD
-637 KSQILYDKIIAKA
+637 
-650 DDIGIKNEVDKY
+650 
-662 MKLHLTSML
+662 
-671 NNKPKLGFGR
+671 
-681 TDISE
+681 E
-686 SLWKNIHKKRQRIK
+686 SLWANIHKKRQRIK

-709 PGEKGAPTPAQ
+709 VGDKGAPTPAQ
-720 LKRAKGE
+720 MKRAKGE
-727 ETDIKEMPYYR
+727 ENIEEMPYYR
-738 KIYDKIHQMVHPK
+738 KIRDKIHQMVHPK
-751 GYDRILKMYIQMHKQ
+751 GYEKITQMYLDLRKK
-766 GHRNP
+766 GKS
-771 AQALGQMVKGVNA
+771 ATQAVGEIGRMVSGVEG

-796 KGKLPSDLAAKVDFE
+796 KGKLPKELAANVDFE
-811 IDESVNLNE
+811 IDEDYMLNE
-820 KIEGLVKKSQQTG
+820 KIAGLVKKSQQTG

-844 RGLAAWKTGHRP
+844 RGLAAWRTGHRP

-922 KVASESNIQDWFERP
+922 KVASESNIQEWFERP

-951 EEKLQETYNLMRSKI
+951 EEKLQETYNRMRSKI

-993 NDPFRLPSGSNK
+993 NDPFRLPSGSKK